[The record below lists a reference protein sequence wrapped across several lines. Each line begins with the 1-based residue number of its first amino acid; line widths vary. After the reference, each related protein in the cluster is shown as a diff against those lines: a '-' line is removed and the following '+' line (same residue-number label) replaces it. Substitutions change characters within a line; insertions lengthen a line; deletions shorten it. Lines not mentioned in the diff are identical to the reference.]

1 MKAKGAIVVFLV
13 ASITA
18 VIGITTSQSSQNLN
32 NHELK
37 ALEDKEKSDKLSI
50 KERARLARISGITQI
65 TTPGPVTLHP
75 VAATPEELDQ
85 LLPRYTIILAELIEE
100 FSLLSDPRTLQSWY
114 RFKTLD
120 ILSQTP
126 PQQSFAV
133 REVPAHLQQLNDDEF
148 LVHGFGGALSV
159 EGVEIIQNDETIPR
173 FKKNRKYLLLLSL
186 NPATRIA
193 ELALGPQS
201 ILPVKDDYSLD
212 STANQHQL
220 QQAIKK
226 FHGSSLDQ
234 LKRNI
239 HK

>member
-1 MKAKGAIVVFLV
+1 MKAKLAIVVLLV

-18 VIGITTSQSSQNLN
+18 VIGIATSQNSQKLDNQ
-32 NHELK
+32 EFK
-37 ALEDKEKSDKLSI
+37 TLEDKEKSDKLSI
-50 KERARLARISGITQI
+50 KERARLAKIRGITQV
-65 TTPGPVTLHP
+65 TAPGIVTLHP
-75 VAATPEELDQ
+75 VAASPEEIEQ
-85 LLPRYTIILAELIEE
+85 LLPRYTIILAELEEE
-100 FSLLSDPRTLQSWY
+100 FSALKDPRMLQSWY

-120 ILSQTP
+120 VLSQVP

-133 REVPAHLQQLNDDEF
+133 HEVPAHFQQLKDDEF
-148 LVHGFGGALSV
+148 LVPSAGGAVSLD
-159 EGVEIIQNDETIPR
+159 GVEVIQNDQTIPR
-173 FKKNRKYLLLLSL
+173 FKKNQKYLLLLSL

-212 STANQHQL
+212 SMVNRHQL
-220 QQAIKK
+220 QQAIRK

>member
-1 MKAKGAIVVFLV
+1 M
-13 ASITA
+13 
-18 VIGITTSQSSQNLN
+18 
-32 NHELK
+32 
-37 ALEDKEKSDKLSI
+37 
-50 KERARLARISGITQI
+50 
-65 TTPGPVTLHP
+65 
-75 VAATPEELDQ
+75 
-85 LLPRYTIILAELIEE
+85 
-100 FSLLSDPRTLQSWY
+100 
-114 RFKTLD
+114 
-120 ILSQTP
+120 
-126 PQQSFAV
+126 
-133 REVPAHLQQLNDDEF
+133 
-148 LVHGFGGALSV
+148 